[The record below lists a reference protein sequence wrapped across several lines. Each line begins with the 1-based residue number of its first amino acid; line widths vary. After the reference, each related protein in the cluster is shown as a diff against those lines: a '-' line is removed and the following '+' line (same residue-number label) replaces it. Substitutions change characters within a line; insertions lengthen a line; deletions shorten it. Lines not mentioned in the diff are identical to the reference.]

1 MENSITIKMKTL
13 SNLFIG
19 GAPVP
24 FKIGGIDQQTATD
37 QEGFPCIPASSL
49 KGALRAVIREDDSA
63 MADEINRL
71 FTKYLINEKEKN
83 WPEIQTI
90 IDDKEA
96 LKRIEERYLEAANE
110 VSPEYL
116 FGIKGFNL
124 SLIHI

>member
-49 KGALRAVIREDDSA
+49 KGALRAVIR
-63 MADEINRL
+63 
-71 FTKYLINEKEKN
+71 
-83 WPEIQTI
+83 
-90 IDDKEA
+90 
-96 LKRIEERYLEAANE
+96 
-110 VSPEYL
+110 
-116 FGIKGFNL
+116 
-124 SLIHI
+124 